1 MMNTKKTSMKK
12 LVTKIVFIF
21 SSFLPMRYFFI
32 LLCLSIFST
41 PLAFATDTPPDSAVF
56 SSDGT
61 HWYVLNGGDL
71 TLDTGKKV
79 SYISM
84 ETPFYEGNSLYALA
98 SDESGKNKYILKDG
112 VVIDQGQSAA
122 FLQNYGTVTN
132 LE

>member
-1 MMNTKKTSMKK
+1 
-12 LVTKIVFIF
+12 
-21 SSFLPMRYFFI
+21 MRYFFI

-79 SYISM
+79 SYVSV